1 VLQYILTLHKQEQQ
15 MFTLLFLNDANE
27 TEHYGNFATRT
38 SAEDV
43 IAKVQAEYGDDAFA
57 TDAFEILED

>member
-1 VLQYILTLHKQEQQ
+1 